1 MVRVKHR
8 GTSATVPA
16 AGVSTIGK
24 MRIMIREALDLPSE
38 GGALR
43 IIHQGRELS
52 DPMQTLEAAGVT
64 DASTVMVSF
73 QDTPGG
79 PPVGGW
85 GAVRGPLE
93 SVSRSAKVQSAKVHA
108 KLSVSSDG
116 RVGLSLQPKPPFG
129 EKPQAGHDGAVYGW
143 GYMVVVT
150 TKDMDTNLKEL
161 YVMKGHSEE
170 QGQEMIDEIR
180 DGMRRDKDLPPG
192 FRIVRADVVEPC
204 DMVVSVDEHG
214 KPQIGR
220 DELAS
225 ELVAFAGPALLHWSE
240 LGPDRMGVP
249 MMGSQQEP
257 AFAGDTSPPP
267 YDAEAALAARKQAE
281 ENQHEPG
288 EPLVGQPVIIHG
300 LASRPELNGK
310 KGIVTQWLPSKGRYE
325 VTLARHVEHP
335 SQVNPVYASSAKK
348 MAVKPANLRVNPK
361 MMVVHGE
368 VTLKRGDQICAE
380 MMAMSLPELVSRL
393 RHSETVAH
401 LGPCEVVNCLDVIT
415 AKAQGRQIYENCESA
430 QPSSQAACD
439 ARAELMSLG
448 AYKAVV
454 HALLAPAFEKERA
467 ANSMMYGWGTGCI
480 LLLSSDEGTEDP
492 LIEAGALQA
501 LVQAVTAYPLDLA
514 MDVAQC
520 TSNLCFGRDKR
531 GWQRKQQGA
540 EAGLIEVLVST
551 MKTVSPTDKTEAKVK
566 ILQALGQ
573 LTLGERSPENP
584 FSSDRR
590 ARAHVAGAIRTTA
603 AVLCSD
609 PEALRLL
616 REEPSINFIQ
626 NVILFVPLYKD
637 EFLAAGADAK
647 WLEWDF
653 WN

>member
-85 GAVRGPLE
+85 EAVRGPLE
-93 SVSRSAKVQSAKVHA
+93 SGSRAAKVQSAKVHA
-108 KLSVSSDG
+108 KLSVSSEG

-129 EKPQAGHDGAVYGW
+129 EKPRAGHDGAVYGW

-310 KGIVTQWLPSKGRYE
+310 KGMVTQWLPSKGRYE
-325 VTLARHVEHP
+325 VTLARHVEHL
-335 SQVNPVYASSAKK
+335 SQLNPVSRPSPKTL
-348 MAVKPANLRVNPK
+348 AVKPANLRVDPQT
-361 MMVVHGE
+361 MVAH
-368 VTLKRGDQICAE
+368 AE
-380 MMAMSLPELVSRL
+380 MTYTTGDEIISSLMAKSLLELVMSLRL
-393 RHSETVAH
+393 SESAAAIGNSDAAMC
-401 LGPCEVVNCLDVIT
+401 LEVIA
-415 AKAQGRQIYENCESA
+415 AKAQDRQSIHGPDSA
-430 QPSSQAACD
+430 AGSNGQVALAT
-439 ARAELMSLG
+439 RAELMRLD
-448 AYKAVV
+448 AHKAVV
-454 HALLAPAFEKERA
+454 HALLAPAFEKERDIQF
-467 ANSMMYGWGTGCI
+467 YGCGLCCI
-480 LLLSSDEGTEDP
+480 LLLSADEGTEDA
-492 LIEAGALQA
+492 LIEAGALRAIVMA
-501 LVQAVTAYPLDLA
+501 LGAQLLDLA
-514 MDVAQC
+514 VDAGQC
-520 TSNLCFGRDKR
+520 TCNLCFGSDTA
-531 GWQRKQQGA
+531 GWQRKQRGA
-540 EAGLIEVLVST
+540 EAGLIEALVDT
-551 MKTVSPTDKTEAKVK
+551 MKKLVPTDKTEAKAK

-573 LTLGERSPENP
+573 LTVGKRSPENP

-590 ARAHVAGAIRTTA
+590 VRAQQAGAIVTAA
-603 AVLCSD
+603 AVLRSD
-609 PEALRLL
+609 PGVLRALKTSPNL
-616 REEPSINFIQ
+616 NFIWS
-626 NVILFVPLYKD
+626 VIPQVPVFRT
-637 EFLAAGADAK
+637 EFLAAGADVK
-647 WLEWDF
+647 WLDDHS